1 VCILEPSER
10 GQQPPIQRA
19 LEGRQPC
26 AAEFSRVDT
35 AWLPHIIAETHSQ
48 EYNVYFRAM
57 RQRLAALIHKVLK
70 GQPVFRS

>member
-1 VCILEPSER
+1 VYFRAI
-10 GQQPPIQRA
+10 GQG
-19 LEGRQPC
+19 L
-26 AAEFSRVDT
+26 AAPNPKGTQGQATLCSEFSRVDT

-57 RQRLAALIHKVLK
+57 GQRLAALDPRENE